1 MTRSDADFLASCRL
15 RIGSA
20 PLFQVAGRVASL
32 EGNVIEVQGLSAPV
46 GSLCRIACS
55 DASPLEAEV
64 VGFRDGRLRLL
75 PLADPSG
82 VVPGAAVR
90 RLSSRP
96 GLPKARACLGR
107 VLDGRGVPIDGGPA
121 IFERGKARLEGRS
134 RDVLERARVSE
145 PLDVGIR
152 AINSLL
158 TIGRGSR
165 IGLFA
170 GSGVGK
176 STLLGQITRFTKADA
191 IVVALVGERGR
202 EVREFVEREL
212 GDALGR
218 SIVVVATSQEPAVL
232 RKRAADLAAALAED
246 LCDEGGHVLLLVDSL
261 SRYCAAQREIGL
273 AAGEPPA
280 TRGYPP
286 SVWSTLPRLLERAG
300 TTRDRGSVTGIFTV
314 LVEGDDLQEPV
325 ADASRALLD
334 GHVVL
339 SRRRAEA
346 GQFPAIDPLASV
358 SRVMPDVAGEGVMAL
373 SVRARQVLSTWA
385 DAEDLISIG
394 AYVSGSRPEV
404 DEARTLHGPL
414 VSFLSQP
421 RDESFDLAASQAR
434 LQSALGGAMQ

>member
-1 MTRSDADFLASCRL
+1 MSVDPIASFSEL
-15 RIGSA
+15 RERVRTV
-20 PLFQVAGRVASL
+20 PLFEVSGRVASV

-46 GSLCRIACS
+46 GALCRIECAAE
-55 DASPLEAEV
+55 DPLDAEV

-75 PLADPSG
+75 PLRESIG
-82 VVPGAAVR
+82 VVPGASVHRA
-90 RLSSRP
+90 STRP
-96 GLPKARACLGR
+96 NVPRARACLGR
-107 VLDGRGVPIDGGPA
+107 VIDGRGLPIDGGPA
-121 IFERGKARLEGRS
+121 VFERSSTGLTGRS
-134 RDVLERARVSE
+134 RDVLDRARVSQ

-152 AINSLL
+152 AINAL
-158 TIGRGSR
+158 TTVGRGAR
-165 IGLFA
+165 VGLFA

-176 STLLGQITRFTKADA
+176 STLLGQITRFTQADA
-191 IVVALVGERGR
+191 IVVGLVGERGR

-212 GDALGR
+212 GDALPR

-246 LCDEGGHVLLLVDSL
+246 LCNEGSHVLLLVDSL

-286 SVWSTLPRLLERAG
+286 SVWSTLPKLLERAG

-325 ADASRALLD
+325 ADAARSLLD

-339 SRRRAEA
+339 SRRLAEA
-346 GQFPAIDPLASV
+346 GQFPAIDALASV
-358 SRVMPDVAGEGVMAL
+358 SRVMPDVIGETEL
-373 SVRARQVLSTWA
+373 SLATRARQLLATWA

-394 AYVSGSRPEV
+394 AYVAGSRPEV
-404 DEARTLHGPL
+404 DEARRLHEPL
-414 VSFLSQP
+414 MGFLSQG
-421 RDESFDLAASQAR
+421 RDQACDLAASR
-434 LQSALGGAMQ
+434 TALEAALAGGAP